1 MKHALALA
9 AMTAAACGSDGGGPG
24 RPPPAPATALTVDAG
39 VIDAGITTIT
49 GYDPASGFALDPDP
63 GTDPTR
69 PARPSPR
76 SNRARPTVQILLR
89 STPVGALA
97 QVDGQLVGKTP
108 QLWEGEGGR
117 AHTFTFSLTGH
128 VPARYEFVTLSDGV
142 VHSRLLKAAGP
153 TPPPTPTTTAVAAP
167 PPERPAPPPPIVRP
181 PPPTIDAAVPPPPPP
196 PPELDA
202 AAPSPPPSDAP

>member
-9 AMTAAACGSDGGGPG
+9 TICAAACGSSGGGTG
-24 RPPPAPATALTVDAG
+24 QPPPPPETVLAVDAG

-49 GYDPASGFALDPDP
+49 AYDPASGFALDPDP

-69 PARPSPR
+69 PARPPR
-76 SNRARPTVQILLR
+76 STRERRSVQILLR

-108 QLWEGEGGR
+108 QLWEGDGGR

-128 VPARYEFVTLSDGV
+128 TPTRYEFVTLTDGV

-153 TPPPTPTTTAVAAP
+153 TPVTPPTT
-167 PPERPAPPPPIVRP
+167 ERMPQPLPVKP
-181 PPPTIDAAVPPPPPP
+181 VPPPPPP
-196 PPELDA
+196 PPPIDA
-202 AAPSPPPSDAP
+202 APPPPPVDAASPELPAADAS